1 MVCNIVSKLDFL
13 ALIRSRYYKS
23 FVFETRLCLVW
34 RSRWYCTCTCW
45 KSGKDSERM
54 LKRSRKGYFLWKPL
68 WEVFVSLL
76 LFAQAWKILRDVLH
90 RLIELLFISK
100 VSIKNQERDAAI
112 KRKINDESSSDS
124 DRTLT
129 PTAIPTANS
138 PIILTPNKG
147 NTRFKKKMCF

>member
-1 MVCNIVSKLDFL
+1 MYLKPGCVWCEDPDDTAPVPAGNPAKIVKGCLKDLGKDTSCE
-13 ALIRSRYYKS
+13 SRY
-23 FVFETRLCLVW
+23 
-34 RSRWYCTCTCW
+34 
-45 KSGKDSERM
+45 ERY
-54 LKRSRKGYFLWKPL
+54 LLAYYYLRKR
-68 WEVFVSLL
+68 
-76 LFAQAWKILRDVLH
+76 ILRDVLH

-112 KRKINDESSSDS
+112 KKKINDESSSDS

-147 NTRFKKKMCF
+147 NTRFQKKMCF